1 MHAPADGP
9 VALVDLKREMNPE
22 VDGDTEKLRHA
33 RGPVRDTDFVT
44 NLETARR
51 MLEDYRVK
59 FRGVVTSRLHC
70 YLPARA
76 LGVKVKFL
84 PKNPDDVRFDG
95 LIGTDDTTSAV
106 MQERLRDKIS
116 AVLPLI
122 VRGADEETVRSR
134 WREVC
139 APDVQAA
146 QERRQARELT
156 RLVKRSM

>member
-1 MHAPADGP
+1 
-9 VALVDLKREMNPE
+9 MNPE

-95 LIGTDDTTSAV
+95 LIGIDDAAFAV

-116 AVLPLI
+116 AVLTLI
-122 VRGADEETVRSR
+122 LRGADEETVRSR

-146 QERRQARELT
+146 QERRQART
-156 RLVKRSM
+156 S